1 VTGLLALILLTD
13 ARRAARVN
21 DDGTLCI
28 LEHQD
33 RTRWDRAAI
42 DEGIALVKHALPHTD
57 RYTLQAAIAAVH
69 DEAPTWEQTDWREI
83 TGLYVLLL
91 REWPSPVVRLNY
103 AVAVGLSGN
112 PGRALALLDDLA
124 DEPALATY
132 GYVEASRA
140 AFLAQLGRT
149 ADASSAYES
158 ALLLTENTVER
169 AYLERRLAELDR

>member
-1 VTGLLALILLTD
+1 
-13 ARRAARVN
+13 
-21 DDGTLCI
+21 
-28 LEHQD
+28 
-33 RTRWDRAAI
+33 
-42 DEGIALVKHALPHTD
+42 
-57 RYTLQAAIAAVH
+57 
-69 DEAPTWEQTDWREI
+69 
-83 TGLYVLLL
+83 
-91 REWPSPVVRLNY
+91 LNY